1 MERELLS
8 ARAELL
14 ALEREAADAAPPAN
28 SRSADTGSVSL
39 AGGVNS
45 ASSPEEKL
53 AEFAQRFVGREDAYA
68 TRWVSKKTGK
78 AGWSP
83 AVKGGFYTD
92 SKSNADLLPLNYTV
106 LERHLRGAGEG
117 EREFHAG
124 LYPMTVDDQ
133 CKLLVCDF
141 DGDTWRDD
149 AAAYSDACTDFGI
162 GRLAEISRSGDGA
175 HVWIF
180 FDTWLPAAVARRAGM
195 AILRAAMHK
204 RGTLPLGSYDR
215 LFPSQDIL
223 PSQSPGRMRLGNLI
237 ALPLQGNCRR
247 RGTTVFADP
256 HTWEPYGDQFSVLS
270 STVRASREKV
280 DEVAA
285 QAVVE
290 IGPAQTAWVPKRPLA
305 KELRSGLEG
314 QVLEIT
320 RDSVLRIP
328 TESMPSTFISEFKHR
343 ASISNPEFYR
353 RQAQRFSTFGVPRIV
368 TCFEHDQH
376 ELRLPRGLADETRQ
390 LLKSGGA
397 KVTIRNKVRRP
408 RKLDLQFTG
417 RLRPD
422 QHRAVRAIL
431 KHQDGV
437 LVAPPGTGKTVIAC
451 ALIAERSVAT
461 AILVNRAELLH
472 QWRDRLTTFLD
483 IEDQRIGQLGSGRKK
498 RTGVIDLIMM
508 QSISRKGSDP
518 SILEEYGQVIVD
530 ECHAIAAPSTEAA
543 IRTVNVKHWVG
554 LTATPFR
561 SDQMDGLIT
570 MQCGP
575 IRHQIEA
582 ERDEDRRLV
591 IHRTSFTTEEPGSDG
606 PSIQAI
612 YSELS
617 HDASRNAL
625 IVDEIV
631 RAAEDRRTCMVLTN
645 RVDHLKSLDARVSL
659 KVPGKVFTLHGQLTA
674 QERRAV
680 RQEIA
685 ETDRNGDPF
694 VLIAIDKIAG
704 EGLDI
709 PTMDTLFLAMPVS
722 FKGRIIQ
729 QAGRVTRGGHQGSA
743 VVHDFRD
750 AEVPLLE
757 RMHRRRRRTL
767 EGEGFKLEQPAM

>member
-1 MERELLS
+1 MPDQGWLER
-8 ARAELL
+8 ARAETPEVYNTYVQGMKDSFKTDNIVRREEARAPRQVTIGGQVTALIGLSLVL
-14 ALEREAADAAPPAN
+14 ALAGYLAFLGYPVTAGIVAALDLVGIIAAFASQRPNQPHRAPRGQANNNEGEDAESTRRIAE
-28 SRSADTGSVSL
+28 TT
-39 AGGVNS
+39 AGAAVVCS
-45 ASSPEEKL
+45 YCCTTRASSPP
-53 AEFAQRFVGREDAYA
+53 
-68 TRWVSKKTGK
+68 
-78 AGWSP
+78 P
-83 AVKGGFYTD
+83 AKV
-92 SKSNADLLPLNYTV
+92 NV
-106 LERHLRGAGEG
+106 
-117 EREFHAG
+117 
-124 LYPMTVDDQ
+124 
-133 CKLLVCDF
+133 
-141 DGDTWRDD
+141 
-149 AAAYSDACTDFGI
+149 
-162 GRLAEISRSGDGA
+162 
-175 HVWIF
+175 HV
-180 FDTWLPAAVARRAGM
+180 
-195 AILRAAMHK
+195 
-204 RGTLPLGSYDR
+204 
-215 LFPSQDIL
+215 
-223 PSQSPGRMRLGNLI
+223 
-237 ALPLQGNCRR
+237 
-247 RGTTVFADP
+247 
-256 HTWEPYGDQFSVLS
+256 
-270 STVRASREKV
+270 
-280 DEVAA
+280 
-285 QAVVE
+285 
-290 IGPAQTAWVPKRPLA
+290 RPLVI
-305 KELRSGLEG
+305 GLP
-314 QVLEIT
+314 V
-320 RDSVLRIP
+320 
-328 TESMPSTFISEFKHR
+328 
-343 ASISNPEFYR
+343 
-353 RQAQRFSTFGVPRIV
+353 
-368 TCFEHDQH
+368 
-376 ELRLPRGLADETRQ
+376 
-390 LLKSGGA
+390 
-397 KVTIRNKVRRP
+397 RP

-518 SILEEYGQVIVD
+518 NILEEYGQVIVD

-645 RVDHLKSLDARVSL
+645 RVDHLKYLDARVSL